1 MSANDQRLFV
11 RTLDVP
17 STASTT
23 TIGTSFGITDATGM
37 NSMLVVANLIGLTG
51 GTLDVYLQDSFD
63 GGVTWLDCAHF
74 TQVAA
79 GGTGK
84 EAAGLSLSNEPL
96 TIGIGNLASPGVA
109 LAAATFRSAPWGATM
124 RIVAV
129 SGSGTSGATRTQ
141 SITFIPTA
149 YKSS

>member
-1 MSANDQRLFV
+1 MAATDQRAFV

-23 TIGTSFGITDATGM
+23 TVGAAFSVPDAGTM
-37 NSMLVVANLIGLTG
+37 NSMLVVANLVGLTG

-63 GGVTWLDCAHF
+63 AGVTWMDCAHF
-74 TQVAA
+74 TQVTAA
-79 GGTGK
+79 GTVK
-84 EAAGLSLSNEPL
+84 ESAGIQPVKTN
-96 TIGIGNLASPGVA
+96 TAIGIGTLAAPGVA
-109 LAAATFRSAPWGATM
+109 LAAANLRSAPWAPLM

-129 SGSGTSGATRTQ
+129 SGAGTSGVTRTQ
-141 SITFIPTA
+141 TITLVPTS